1 MLRNFQVSNYKS
13 IKSLSLDM
21 QPFMV
26 LVGPNGAGKTNV
38 VRAME
43 FFGELLAHGTEPFR
57 EIDWDQIARREKGR
71 ARSMSLTSAVI
82 LSSYSGERVLVA
94 ATVVLRA
101 TSADHKVDVE
111 SEALEV
117 HSESRGMLLLHR
129 RGAVLTHNVEQ
140 ADATSLGVIV
150 PAQGD
155 DLETHRQK
163 VRSHLERLDELFAG
177 AAGLRLLNT
186 FLGNVFRP
194 LHDACTVTR
203 LRLDTTSLRN
213 DARFNGDHGLGPSGE
228 GLPVVVDR
236 LRGRGATPAK
246 AFLPIL
252 AALQEVYPRIE
263 DVVPE
268 AFAQGRVTLNFR
280 EKGIKD
286 PIPLDGISDGVLHA
300 LALLV
305 ALRQPGPGLLAIEE
319 PENALHP
326 WSVRRILERAQ
337 TPTRGRAQRQLLI
350 TTHSETVV
358 NAVRDP
364 KSLFIVE
371 SGKNGT
377 TVVPATTK
385 ETALESILKES
396 GQQLG
401 DVWMGGTLGGVPE
414 AS

>member
-1 MLRNFQVSNYKS
+1 V
-13 IKSLSLDM
+13 
-21 QPFMV
+21 
-26 LVGPNGAGKTNV
+26 
-38 VRAME
+38 
-43 FFGELLAHGTEPFR
+43 
-57 EIDWDQIARREKGR
+57 
-71 ARSMSLTSAVI
+71 
-82 LSSYSGERVLVA
+82 
-94 ATVVLRA
+94 
-101 TSADHKVDVE
+101 
-111 SEALEV
+111 
-117 HSESRGMLLLHR
+117 
-129 RGAVLTHNVEQ
+129 
-140 ADATSLGVIV
+140 
-150 PAQGD
+150 
-155 DLETHRQK
+155 
-163 VRSHLERLDELFAG
+163 
-177 AAGLRLLNT
+177 
-186 FLGNVFRP
+186 
-194 LHDACTVTR
+194 
-203 LRLDTTSLRN
+203 
-213 DARFNGDHGLGPSGE
+213 
-228 GLPVVVDR
+228 
-236 LRGRGATPAK
+236 
-246 AFLPIL
+246 L

-337 TPTRGRAQRQLLI
+337 TPSRGRAQRQLLI

>member
-1 MLRNFQVSNYKS
+1 MLLRVFEVSNYKS
-13 IKSLSLDM
+13 IKSLAIETP
-21 QPFMV
+21 PFMF

-43 FFGELLAHGTEPFR
+43 LLGELLRNGDDPSRHVSWSQIVRRGKGQARGGITLGAWAEFGLGTESVQAGVQLVLQSR
-57 EIDWDQIARREKGR
+57 TGDEVQIA
-71 ARSMSLTSAVI
+71 
-82 LSSYSGERVLVA
+82 
-94 ATVVLRA
+94 
-101 TSADHKVDVE
+101 
-111 SEALEV
+111 
-117 HSESRGMLLLHR
+117 SESLDVRLRSGGKLTAR
-129 RGAVLTHNVEQ
+129 RLGEEVECDLRD
-140 ADATSLGVIV
+140 ADAALLNMIV
-150 PAQGD
+150 PSAGD
-155 DLETHRQK
+155 DLRAHRAKVAAHLKRQGET
-163 VRSHLERLDELFAG
+163 FTNAN
-177 AAGLRLLNT
+177 GLRLLT
-186 FLGNVFRP
+186 TSLGPIFPPIQQCCR
-194 LHDACTVTR
+194 VTR
-203 LRLDTTSLRN
+203 LRLDTSALRS
-213 DARFNGDHGLGPSGE
+213 DARYGGDHLGPSGE
-228 GLPVVVDR
+228 GLPVMVDR
-236 LRGRGATPAK
+236 LRGRGEAPAK
-246 AFLPIL
+246 AFLPLL

-305 ALRQPGPGLLAIEE
+305 ALRQPGPGSLAIEE

-337 TPTRGRAQRQLLI
+337 SLGGRGRAPRHLLI

-377 TVVPATTK
+377 TVTPATTK
-385 ETALESILKES
+385 ESALESTLRES

-401 DVWMGGTLGGVPE
+401 DLWMDGTLGGVPG

>member
-1 MLRNFQVSNYKS
+1 MPLKFEVSNYKS
-13 IKSLSLDM
+13 IKNLSLDM
-21 QPFMV
+21 PPFMV

-43 FFGELLAHGTEPFR
+43 FLSELLAQSAEPTR
-57 EIDWDQIARREKGR
+57 HATWGQIIRRENR
-71 ARSMSLTSAVI
+71 PARNGIHIAASTGWVAGAQRI
-82 LSSYSGERVLVA
+82 LVGVWITLQGKVGEPD
-94 ATVVLRA
+94 VVV
-101 TSADHKVDVE
+101 T
-111 SEALEV
+111 SEAVRLRTESGGALSV
-117 HSESRGMLLLHR
+117 HRVGDKVVYDLAESDSD
-129 RGAVLTHNVEQ
+129 VLNW
-140 ADATSLGVIV
+140 IV
-150 PAQGD
+150 PAQGHE
-155 DLETHRQK
+155 LETHRAL
-163 VRSHLERLDELFAG
+163 VAARLENQ
-177 AAGLRLLNT
+177 AAVFMTEPGLRVLNS
-186 FLGNVFRP
+186 FLGPVFRP
-194 LHDACTVTR
+194 LQQSCTVTR
-203 LRLDTTSLRN
+203 LRLDTTSLRS
-213 DARFNGDHGLGPSGE
+213 DARFNGEHGLGPSGE

-246 AFLPIL
+246 AFLPVL